1 MSQIL
6 FIHLFLRIG
15 NNFIVQNLFT
25 YLDLYT
31 KHQGFLSL
39 LLLGVGGGIYT
50 ANLPAGLN
58 QWEAGIHL
66 LAFWQFQLQP
76 QRAGGQRIIGYFS
89 TMRMTIYLL
98 DGCSADYVIIKNN
111 FHPLPCIGAISDG
124 FPNWIIGN
132 THPHRTMGNAVPSC
146 GWSELGD
153 KKGRGWGYGKLSCIT

>member
-31 KHQGFLSL
+31 KHQGCLSPH
-39 LLLGVGGGIYT
+39 LLGGVYT

-58 QWEAGIHL
+58 QWDVGIHL
-66 LAFWQFQLQP
+66 LAFWQFP
-76 QRAGGQRIIGYFS
+76 TSTQRAGGQRIIGYFS

-111 FHPLPCIGAISDG
+111 FHNFPCIGAISDG
-124 FPNWIIGN
+124 FPDWITGKQ
-132 THPHRTMGNAVPSC
+132 THPRRTMGNAVPGC
-146 GWSELGD
+146 GCCGLELGTE
-153 KKGRGWGYGKLSCIT
+153 RGGAGDMVKLSCIT